1 MKTFVVGL
9 LLLLAILQYKLW
21 FEPTGLNQYRQL
33 KEAVTAQSTQ
43 NKQLQQRNQALAAE
57 IKDLKHG
64 REAIEERA
72 RHELGL
78 VKNCETY
85 YQIVE

>member
-1 MKTFVVGL
+1 MKTFVIAL

-43 NKQLQQRNQALAAE
+43 NKQLHQRNQALAAE

-78 VKNCETY
+78 VRNGETY